1 MTKTD
6 LNEMNLIDDFLMKL
20 VASNPDYGDDFCRT
34 LLSVLLEKKI
44 GKVKVVAQSVIPGIS
59 PLHRGVRLDVEV
71 EEKEDKNDDEFT
83 ANVYDIE
90 PHTVNDCDFPKMI
103 RFRQAKIDSK
113 HMKSGDNEF
122 GHLPNLYIIFIM
134 NFDYFKKGYM
144 IYSIRKMCENVPD
157 VEFDDGVRYLVFNTE
172 GTKGGSESIRN
183 MLKYICNSKPEGA
196 VDAATKEVDE
206 YVSNIRHDPDVLEG
220 VMTVG
225 DVIDRE
231 KKESFDLGMKQG
243 IESKLIDNVCKK
255 LRKGKSIEQIADEL
269 EEDLN
274 RIKAICDVAS
284 KYAPE
289 YDAEKVR
296 ELIMKNDL

>member
-71 EEKEDKNDDEFT
+71 EEIEDKNDDEFT

-157 VEFDDGVRYLVFNTE
+157 VEFDDGVRYLVFNTD

-183 MLKYICNSKPEGA
+183 MLKYICNSKPEGV

-243 IESKLIDNVCKK
+243 ID
-255 LRKGKSIEQIADEL
+255 KGKAAIIAQMLDNGKSVKEISEFIGIP
-269 EEDLN
+269 EEDIN
-274 RIKAICDVAS
+274 SIIDK
-284 KYAPE
+284 
-289 YDAEKVR
+289 
-296 ELIMKNDL
+296 